1 MTGGV
6 SLAIWMGG
14 VAREMNL
21 LDQASRA
28 RRDPAAT
35 EGFAVGDAPVRELYR
50 RLLELLDAVVAIDV
64 LSGTSAGGINAALLG
79 VCAARG
85 VDLGPLR
92 DIWLETGAFDTLLRD
107 PQQKGPPSLLQ
118 GDGVLLNGLLTGLT
132 RLTAAAG
139 STSAPVR
146 TKVFVTS
153 TLLTPET
160 SRFADDYGTLVPDV
174 DHHGRFAFEGD
185 DFQSALSA
193 IALAA
198 RASASFPGAF
208 EPAFIPFTEA
218 VAGTEG
224 PSARPAMA
232 PFSNLTTTH
241 WVADGGILAN
251 RPIGPLLQAVFDA
264 PACGQQIR
272 RVLLYVV
279 PDPGGVPDP
288 KAVPPVESIDK
299 PLVLAEALRKDLG
312 AALNHSI
319 SADLRAIRRHNDN
332 VVGRAD
338 ARLRLA
344 ELGCQFC
351 GGRLV
356 TAAGWAAYA
365 QQESERLA
373 IPVIQAI
380 MRAIT
385 TLRVPTGW
393 EDELA
398 AGKNPETECRDQA
411 AAAIR
416 AAWVQP
422 AVGDYRGLAAL
433 GRSAFEGARVTV
445 LSLLRMAYPLATGA
459 DQRAML
465 AGLSQQAHQA
475 FVALDAGNVDHDAFQ
490 AVSAAVQRNETGSL
504 ASFATAQATSV
515 VAARA
520 VGECR
525 AAGVPG
531 TVPARLAQGW
541 WALAT
546 LVVAARPQLQA
557 LIDSQAASAAAPP
570 AAGAP
575 PGPTAAPPAAGAPPS
590 PADPLAPPAGAAPAA
605 AAPPGSAARRRAD
618 AAQQVA
624 IYLAYLGSD
633 RDVAAARLLSL
644 YAAERSM
651 LPIDVDVDQ
660 PVELIQISSNT
671 RSLLDLSRTDAAAK
685 LTGTQIHHFGA
696 FYKASWRANDWMWGR
711 LDGAGW
717 LVHVLLDP
725 RRIGA
730 LHREGGKDAFRA
742 TLAAIAGPIP
752 DIVLGADQN
761 SPGTPLAV
769 AVDQE
774 LAFLDDDAVP
784 VPVSLPATSLWV
796 ARALQE
802 LIAARELVAV
812 ASQMLRQPGRGDGSW
827 PTDVLNAAG
836 TAARATAAAQAA
848 VAAVADGRSP
858 RAATKEVHAA
868 AASQGQG
875 AAAVGDPAQV
885 AALVRSN
892 PVCRQTFADEL
903 GSPLL
908 TKTVAKALAVA
919 AAVIPAAVADPPS
932 ALTPLFSTL
941 RTVTLTG
948 YKAVN
953 VTGTTP
959 RRLVFVG
966 VGLTAVG
973 FVLASR
979 QSTVLGFTGGVM
991 MLVGLYLAV
1000 FGAWA
1005 LKRGVLSA
1013 LAAVTVVAALVV
1025 ACLPATR
1032 NWLLGT
1038 AAKPNQGWVVRTVL
1052 PWLRNSWWGLLAVLG
1067 FVVVVSVA
1075 ITYVGRLAGGRL
1087 SRRAPSPPA

>member
-1 MTGGV
+1 MSAGTQEIRIASAMTGGV

-28 RRDPAAT
+28 RRDPT
-35 EGFAVGDAPVRELYR
+35 TTDGFSVGDAAVRDLYR
-50 RLLELLDAVVAIDV
+50 RLLELLDVVVAIDV

-92 DIWLETGAFDTLLRD
+92 DIWLETGAFDTLLRN

-118 GDGVLLNGLLTGLT
+118 GDGVLLDGLVTGLT
-132 RLTAAAG
+132 RLTATAG
-139 STSAPVR
+139 GAPPPVP
-146 TKVFVTS
+146 TKVFITT

-160 SRFADDYGTLVPDV
+160 SRFTDDYGTLVPDV
-174 DHHGRFAFEGD
+174 DHHGRFAFAGD
-185 DFQSALSA
+185 DFQAALPA

-218 VAGTEG
+218 VAATEG
-224 PSARPAMA
+224 PSSRPAMA
-232 PFSNLTTTH
+232 EFTNLTTPH
-241 WVADGGILAN
+241 WAADGGILAN

-264 PACGQQIR
+264 PAYGQQIR

-288 KAVPPVESIDK
+288 KAVPPVEAIDK
-299 PLVLAEALRKDLG
+299 PLLLAEALRKDLG

-351 GGRLV
+351 RGQLV
-356 TAAGWAAYA
+356 TDAGWAAYA
-365 QQESERLA
+365 RRESERLA

-385 TLRVPTGW
+385 TVRVPTGW
-393 EDELA
+393 VAELA
-398 AGKNPETECRDQA
+398 AGQNPETVCRDEA

-416 AAWVQP
+416 AAWVPP
-422 AVGDYRGLAAL
+422 AVGDYCGLAAL
-433 GRSAFEGARVTV
+433 GRSAFEGARITV
-445 LSLLRMAYPLATGA
+445 LSVLRMAYPLATGA
-459 DQRAML
+459 DQRVML
-465 AGLSQQAHQA
+465 AGLSHQAHQA
-475 FVALDAGNVDHDAFQ
+475 FVAAVAGNVDHDAFQ
-490 AVSAAVQRNETGSL
+490 AVSIAAQGNDTGSL
-504 ASFATAQATSV
+504 ASFSTVQATSA
-515 VAARA
+515 VAAQA
-520 VGECR
+520 LGECETPD
-525 AAGVPG
+525 VPS
-531 TVPARLAQGW
+531 TVPAGLAQGW
-541 WALAT
+541 WSLAT

-557 LIDSQAASAAAPP
+557 LIDGHA
-570 AAGAP
+570 
-575 PGPTAAPPAAGAPPS
+575 
-590 PADPLAPPAGAAPAA
+590 APPAGAPGLTGGPAA
-605 AAPPGSAARRRAD
+605 AAPPAGPAGLAAPPGSAGRRRAD

-624 IYLAYLGSD
+624 TYLAYLGSD

-644 YAAERSM
+644 YVAERSM

-660 PVELIQISSNT
+660 PVELIQVSSNT
-671 RSLLDLSRTDAAAK
+671 RCLLDLSRTDAAAK

-742 TLAAIAGPIP
+742 RLAAIAGPVP
-752 DIVLGADQN
+752 DIAIGADHG
-761 SPGTPLAV
+761 SLGTPLA
-769 AVDQE
+769 AAIDQE
-774 LAFLDDDAVP
+774 LAFLDDDLVP

-796 ARALQE
+796 ARAVQE
-802 LIAARELVAV
+802 LIAARELVEV

-836 TAARATAAAQAA
+836 TAAHATAAAQAA

-858 RAATKEVHAA
+858 RAATKEVRA
-868 AASQGQG
+868 AASSQGHG
-875 AAAVGDPAQV
+875 AAAIGDPTQV
-885 AALVRSN
+885 VALLRSN
-892 PVCRQTFADEL
+892 PVCRQTFGDEL

-908 TKTVAKALAVA
+908 TKTLAKAVAVV
-919 AAVIPAAVADPPS
+919 AAVIPAAVANPPS

-948 YKAVN
+948 YRAVN
-953 VTGTTP
+953 VTGTAP
-959 RRLVFVG
+959 RRMIFGG

-1000 FGAWA
+1000 FGAWSF
-1005 LKRGVLSA
+1005 KRGLLSA
-1013 LAAVTVVAALVV
+1013 LAAVTAVAALVI

-1032 NWLLGT
+1032 DWLLGRENNS
-1038 AAKPNQGWVVRTVL
+1038 NQGWVVRTVL

-1067 FVVVVSVA
+1067 FVVLVSVA
-1075 ITYVGRLAGGRL
+1075 ISYLRRLAGGRL
-1087 SRRAPSPPA
+1087 ARRPSTL